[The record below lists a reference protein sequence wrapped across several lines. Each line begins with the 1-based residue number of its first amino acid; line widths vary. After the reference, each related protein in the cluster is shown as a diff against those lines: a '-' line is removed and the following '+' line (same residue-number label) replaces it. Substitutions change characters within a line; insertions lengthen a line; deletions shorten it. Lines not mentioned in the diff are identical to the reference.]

1 MSIEDDIAFLEGV
14 PALRLLGR
22 DALRILAIGAESRYV
37 HEGAALF
44 TEGDDAD
51 SAYVVQ
57 EGVFDL
63 VSEKS
68 AIAASSAGPGT
79 LIGEFAL
86 LTETKR
92 PVAAIAREPASVVRI
107 TRQLFLKMLEGYPD
121 AAVRMRDAL
130 ASRVGQTAGE
140 LTRVRAGLTRT

>member
-1 MSIEDDIAFLEGV
+1 VSIEDDIAFLERV
-14 PALRLLGR
+14 PALRLLGG

-44 TEGDDAD
+44 SEGDDAD
-51 SAYVVQ
+51 AAYVVQ
-57 EGVFDL
+57 EGAFDR

-68 AIAASSAGPGT
+68 AIAPSSAGPGT
-79 LIGEFAL
+79 LIGELAL

-92 PVAAIAREPASVVRI
+92 PVSAIARDPSSVVRI

-130 ASRVGQTAGE
+130 TTRVSQTAAE
-140 LTRVRAGLTRT
+140 LSRVRAGLMRP